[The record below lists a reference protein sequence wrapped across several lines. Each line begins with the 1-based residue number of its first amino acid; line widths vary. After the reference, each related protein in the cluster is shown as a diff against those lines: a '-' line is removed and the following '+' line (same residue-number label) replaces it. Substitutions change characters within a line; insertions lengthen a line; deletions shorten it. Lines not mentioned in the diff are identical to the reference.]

1 MVKSA
6 LGTAGKQIGRG
17 LGAAGAGIDSY
28 MNYRKY
34 RNQGDGKLRAG
45 LKSAFRTSLGWL
57 GGAAGATIGGL
68 AGGVGA
74 IGGGIAGYS
83 GGTWLAD
90 KVLGATTKKKL
101 GPKKK

>member
-1 MVKSA
+1 MVKGA
-6 LGTAGKQIGRG
+6 LGTIGKGAGRV
-17 LGAAGAGIDSY
+17 LGAAGSGLDAY

-34 RNQGDGKLRAG
+34 RNQGDSKLRSG

-57 GGAAGATIGGL
+57 GGAAGAAVGGL